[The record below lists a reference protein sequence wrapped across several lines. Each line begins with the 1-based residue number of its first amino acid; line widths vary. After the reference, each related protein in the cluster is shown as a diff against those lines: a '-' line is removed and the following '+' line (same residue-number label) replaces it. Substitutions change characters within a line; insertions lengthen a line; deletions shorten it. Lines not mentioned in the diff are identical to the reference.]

1 MHQTGRVRVVFGAFD
16 LDTEVVELRR
26 HGDVVTMEPKVF
38 DVLVY
43 LVRHRDRVVPKEE
56 LLDEVWGDRFVSES
70 TLSSAIRHVRRALGD
85 DGTAQQCVKTAHGRG
100 YRFVAEVTST
110 EVDHG
115 THPGSAV
122 SAPVGVHN
130 LPADRT
136 RLVGRDEA
144 VRSAA
149 DVVGRHRLVTLL
161 GMGGAGKTRL
171 AVAVGR
177 TVLERFADGVWFVD
191 LVPVDDDERSV
202 DVAIAHACGIALSP
216 GDVRSQ
222 LATVLADRRALVILD
237 NAEHVLGAVAAT
249 VDQLLDHTS
258 APRFVVTSREPLG
271 LADERHVR
279 VAPLAVEPD
288 GEGPAV
294 ELFLASAER
303 FGIDVDPAD
312 RDVVGRICRQLDG
325 LPLAI
330 ELAAAQLRV
339 FDPRLLADRLDGRFD
354 LLRSPR
360 PAGSAR
366 HASLMS
372 VLDDTWALLDES
384 ERLVLGRLV
393 AFAGPFAIT
402 DVERLC
408 WEVGLGDVVAA
419 FGRLVDHSLVVEA
432 PGRLPRYRLLESVRA
447 FTGERTDRVAAAEL
461 HAAWCLRQ
469 VRDEQ
474 GRHLFDFGLAAWC
487 ADHFDDLR
495 VAEEHL
501 IVSGRTGDA
510 ALLTAATALAMHC
523 DEGARAAAVLD
534 RIEAHLSRVGDPR
547 MRARLHCT
555 GVLAAMAVR
564 SPERIA
570 THGHAA
576 VGEARR
582 ADDPTGLAIALVLA
596 SWSTVLSDPKAALA
610 LVDEAS
616 ALASAV
622 GDGLARDHAD
632 SYRAFHLAMQRR
644 YDEALSQAA
653 AVIERSPDLDGA
665 GQANF
670 VAMVAWSA
678 CNVLADP
685 TVACRYVDD
694 LLTRPSAESPMWG
707 NEVLAATLRASAGD
721 GSAATR
727 LVMKVRD
734 RLRRAGQDPLPD
746 LLVPAAMLAHRRGD
760 DRRAARWV
768 RAVRDAGRPTQSFQV
783 TCAYRRLRDA
793 VGVGDDDPF
802 ASSTLDDIGDEAAAW
817 MAGDRER

>member
-1 MHQTGRVRVVFGAFD
+1 MHDTGGVRVVFGPFD

-26 HGDVVTMEPKVF
+26 HGDVVAMEPKVF

-43 LVRHRDRVVPKEE
+43 LARHRDRVVPKEE

-70 TLSSAIRHVRRALGD
+70 TLTSAIRHVRRALGD
-85 DGTAQQCVKTAHGRG
+85 DGTAQQYVKTAHGRG

-110 EVDHG
+110 ELDHG
-115 THPGSAV
+115 TRSRPAV
-122 SAPVGVHN
+122 SVPVGGQN

-144 VRSAA
+144 VRSVA
-149 DVVGRHRLVTLL
+149 DLVGRHRLVTLL
-161 GMGGAGKTRL
+161 GLGGAGKTRL

-177 TVLERFADGVWFVD
+177 TVLERFTDGVWFVD
-191 LVPVDDDERSV
+191 LVPVDDERSV

-216 GDVRSQ
+216 GDVRPQ
-222 LATVLADRRALVILD
+222 LATVLADRRTLIILD
-237 NAEHVLGAVAAT
+237 NAEHVRGAAAAT
-249 VDQLLDHTS
+249 VDHLLDHTS

-279 VAPLAVEPD
+279 VAPLSVEPD

-303 FGIDVDPAD
+303 FGVDVDPAD
-312 RDVVGRICRQLDG
+312 RDVVARICRQLDG

-339 FDPRLLADRLDGRFD
+339 LDPRLLADRLDRRFD

-360 PAGSAR
+360 PSGSGR
-366 HASLMS
+366 HASLVS

-384 ERLVLGRLV
+384 ERLVLSRLV
-393 AFAGPFAIT
+393 AFPGPFAIT
-402 DVERLC
+402 DVEALC
-408 WEVGLGDVVAA
+408 REVRLGDVVAA

-447 FTGERTDRVAAAEL
+447 FTGERTDRVAAADL

-469 VRDEQ
+469 VGDEP

-495 VAEEHL
+495 VAEQHL
-501 IVSGRTGDA
+501 IVSGRAWDA
-510 ALLTAATALAMHC
+510 ALLTTATALAMHC

-534 RIEAHLSRVGDPR
+534 RIDAHLSRVDDPG

-555 GVLAAMAVR
+555 GALAAMAVR
-564 SPERIA
+564 SPERIDA
-570 THGHAA
+570 HGHAA

-582 ADDPTGLAIALVLA
+582 GDDPTVLAVALVLA
-596 SWSTVLSDPKAALA
+596 SWSTVLSDPKAALV

-616 ALASAV
+616 AVASAA
-622 GDGLARDHAD
+622 GDGQARDHAD

-644 YDEALSQAA
+644 YDEALAQAA
-653 AVIERSPDLDGA
+653 AVIERSPDLDEG
-665 GQANF
+665 GQASF

-685 TVACRYVDD
+685 TVACRYIDD
-694 LLTRPSAESPMWG
+694 LLTRPSPESPMWG
-707 NEVLAATLRASAGD
+707 IEVLVGD
-721 GSAATR
+721 
-727 LVMKVRD
+727 
-734 RLRRAGQDPLPD
+734 P
-746 LLVPAAMLAHRRGD
+746 
-760 DRRAARWV
+760 
-768 RAVRDAGRPTQSFQV
+768 
-783 TCAYRRLRDA
+783 RRLGR
-793 VGVGDDDPF
+793 
-802 ASSTLDDIGDEAAAW
+802 
-817 MAGDRER
+817 